1 MRKKKLRF
9 FYIFFIFPHKNGIK
23 YFLKLF
29 INKCLRAL
37 ITKSLDHYPK
47 TKNEVTNSFES
58 VSCINFVI
66 LENNTH
72 THKMK
77 AKKANSIGTN

>member
-1 MRKKKLRF
+1 M
-9 FYIFFIFPHKNGIK
+9 
-23 YFLKLF
+23 F

-66 LENNTH
+66 LENKTH
-72 THKMK
+72 THTQ

>member
-1 MRKKKLRF
+1 MES
-9 FYIFFIFPHKNGIK
+9 
-23 YFLKLF
+23 LK
-29 INKCLRAL
+29 
-37 ITKSLDHYPK
+37 DHYRK

-66 LENNTH
+66 LENKTH
-72 THKMK
+72 THTK